1 MSANCLKTIVVCI
14 KGGFYSGL
22 GAYGRTLVPYHQ
34 DGGTLENPAEGS
46 ISECYGDL
54 FARAYVDGGR
64 TKVDSLARCFE
75 RGDLAIK
82 QSGGTVFFDTGA
94 EEIKVLTVDKGKL
107 SVVDPTIS

>member
-14 KGGFYSGL
+14 KGGFYGGLSGN
-22 GAYGRTLVPYHQ
+22 GCTLVPYNQ

-46 ISECYGDL
+46 VIECYGDL
-54 FARAYVDGGR
+54 FARAYVDGGQ
-64 TKVDSLARCFE
+64 TAANGLAAAFE

-82 QSGGTVFFDTGA
+82 QYPGTVFFDTGA

>member
-14 KGGFYSGL
+14 KGGYYSCL
-22 GAYGRTLVPYHQ
+22 GDHGQTLSPYNQ
-34 DGGTLENPAEGS
+34 DGGTLENPAKGS
-46 ISECYGDL
+46 ISECYGDV
-54 FARAYVDGGR
+54 FARAYVSGGQQGAEA
-64 TKVDSLARCFE
+64 LARCLE

-82 QSGGTVFFDTGA
+82 QSAGTVFFDTGA